1 MFLSQ
6 FNKFLKYFGK
16 GYELKL
22 LYMLFMAFMT
32 SLLEF
37 LSIVLVFPF
46 IMIMVNPGRVV
57 NNPFAIY
64 FQEHL
69 GIHGINNMILF
80 IGCLIAGII
89 IIKNIYSICILY
101 WQNKIMSEWGLEIK
115 EKMMKFFLYSPYEAD
130 LIRGDSNIINQI
142 TTNIDNVMQYFVFKV
157 INFISNT
164 LVIIL
169 VFAILI
175 FLLPMF
181 TIIAIFFFTITGTI
195 QSGFFR
201 SWGQKLADK
210 KYKLTNGIYS
220 SVINS
225 LSCIKD
231 IKINGCQ
238 KFFYNFY
245 KNVSEKII
253 PYNEKINLIPI
264 IPQYIIEIIFIF
276 TMIILCLGILNKYG
290 EDPTNILITF
300 GVVAI
305 AIYRVVPQIYKN
317 QMYLNYINIY
327 SKNVDVL
334 FNLYDAYNKFEYS
347 DNQDSETRIKF
358 EKNINIKDLN
368 YSYNKKTDV
377 LRNINLQINK
387 GEFIGIVGLSG
398 AGKTTLIDCLLGLLD
413 YKGEIFVD
421 DNLLT
426 TDNIKTFRNIIGYVP
441 QKICTI
447 EGDIYTNVAW
457 GVERKDIDKEKADEV
472 LKTAQLY
479 DQLVQ
484 TENGLDIELKQDGTG
499 LSFGQKQRIG
509 IARALYRD
517 PEIII
522 LDEATSNLDVKIENK
537 LTEILNQIKGNKTS
551 IAIAHRLSTLINCD
565 RIVYLK
571 EGQIIDVGTFQELS
585 QKYEDFEEIIKL
597 SRIKLDNKEEEIDEP
612 SKNEIETDEN

>member
-537 LTEILNQIKGNKTS
+537 LTEILNQIKGNKTI